1 MTGIHQRVQKTIAR
15 HALLPPGTR
24 VLVGLSGGSDSV
36 ALLFLLLDLAENG
49 RFEVAGIAHLNHQL
63 RPTADRDEAFCS
75 DLAARLRLGITVE
88 KNDVKR
94 YARARN
100 LSVED
105 AARRV
110 RYDFMEQ
117 AADSLNAQRIA
128 VGHTQD
134 DQAETFVLKLI
145 RGAGL
150 TGLGGIHPRRGRVVR
165 PLLDLARADLRNYLV
180 SRGEKW
186 SEDES
191 NADLENPRNR
201 IRHLVLPE
209 LDCAANGPTRPAI
222 ARAAGLVREDAEWLD
237 ELADH
242 RYAQLTEE
250 LHDGVAI
257 ETALLL
263 AEPVPIRRRIL
274 LRALRAAAAGR
285 EVGLDHVEAAMA
297 ALEGT
302 AGGFDVPGGR
312 VELKRGKL
320 VLIQQKPAP
329 K

>member
-1 MTGIHQRVQKTIAR
+1 
-15 HALLPPGTR
+15 
-24 VLVGLSGGSDSV
+24 
-36 ALLFLLLDLAENG
+36 
-49 RFEVAGIAHLNHQL
+49 
-63 RPTADRDEAFCS
+63 
-75 DLAARLRLGITVE
+75 
-88 KNDVKR
+88 
-94 YARARN
+94 
-100 LSVED
+100 
-105 AARRV
+105 
-110 RYDFMEQ
+110 MEQ

-180 SRGEKW
+180 SRAEKW

-201 IRHLVLPE
+201 IRHVVLPE

-237 ELADH
+237 ELANR

-302 AGGFDVPGGR
+302 AGGIDVPGGR